1 MVLIV
6 DDNATNRRLCEQFA
20 RNCGMRPLSVDGGE
34 PALNALRQAAF
45 MSTPFD
51 LVLLDYQMP
60 DMDGFALAE
69 RIVEEN
75 LAAGVPI
82 LLLSSLG
89 HRPPRSEWQRLG
101 IRTIISKPID
111 RNELLK
117 NVQLVLAPARVEPE
131 ARPVA
136 KSVAERALCLLL
148 AEDNVVNQHLATR
161 LLVKMGHS
169 VVLAQTGLEA
179 VSQHASG
186 EFDAVLMDV
195 QMPEMDGFQATRAIR
210 DREKALGS
218 PRVPIIA
225 LTAHAMSGDREKCL
239 QAGMDH
245 YLSKPLKAQELR
257 DLLQTIGQA
266 KPVPA
271 PA

>member
-1 MVLIV
+1 
-6 DDNATNRRLCEQFA
+6 
-20 RNCGMRPLSVDGGE
+20 
-34 PALNALRQAAF
+34 

-51 LVLLDYQMP
+51 LVLLDCQMP
-60 DMDGFALAE
+60 DMDGLTLAE
-69 RIVEEN
+69 RIAEEN
-75 LAAGVPI
+75 LAASVPI
-82 LLLSSLG
+82 LLLTSLG
-89 HRPPRSEWQRLG
+89 HRPHRSELQRLG
-101 IRTIISKPID
+101 ISTIISKPID

-117 NVQLVLAPARVEPE
+117 SIQLVLAPARVEPDV
-131 ARPVA
+131 RSVA
-136 KSVAERALCLLL
+136 KPVAERALSILL

-161 LLVKMGHS
+161 LLEKMGHS
-169 VVLAQTGLEA
+169 VVLAQNGLEA
-179 VSQHASG
+179 MSQHASG

-195 QMPEMDGFQATRAIR
+195 QMPEMDGFQATKAIR
-210 DREKALGS
+210 DREKAMGT
-218 PRVPIIA
+218 PRLPIIA
-225 LTAHAMSGDREKCL
+225 LTAHAMAGDREKCM

>member
-1 MVLIV
+1 
-6 DDNATNRRLCEQFA
+6 
-20 RNCGMRPLSVDGGE
+20 
-34 PALNALRQAAF
+34 
-45 MSTPFD
+45 
-51 LVLLDYQMP
+51 
-60 DMDGFALAE
+60 MDGFALAE
-69 RIVEEN
+69 RIAEEN

-82 LLLSSLG
+82 LLLTSLG
-89 HRPPRSEWQRLG
+89 HHPHRSEWQRLG

-117 NVQLVLAPARVEPE
+117 NVQLVLAPGRVEPE
-131 ARPVA
+131 TRSVA
-136 KSVAERALCLLL
+136 KPLAERALSLLL

-169 VVLAQTGLEA
+169 VVLAQNGLEA
-179 VSQHASG
+179 VSQHGSG

-225 LTAHAMSGDREKCL
+225 LTAHAMSGDREKCM
-239 QAGMDH
+239 QAGMDY

-257 DLLQTIGQA
+257 DLLQAIGRA

-271 PA
+271 PV